1 MTDAVAEQA
10 EPGRVPPYARIEV
23 IGGLTIVTVAALIW
37 FGSIDLSN
45 GVLPNFGSGALPRI
59 LAILLA
65 LAGAGIVF
73 QGLIRREA
81 AFERFDFA
89 WRPTLIVVLAIAIFG
104 LFIRGG
110 NFGLFSTPQLGL
122 CIVGPLTIF
131 IAGCAAPR
139 INVRELL
146 VLAFGL
152 TALILVVF
160 PDLLRLSIPPFPGG
174 MQSIIPPALGPQ
186 NALRI
191 ACAGNAALAAALYFV
206 LIRSRR
212 DLA

>member
-1 MTDAVAEQA
+1 
-10 EPGRVPPYARIEV
+10 ARIEV
-23 IGGLTIVTVAALIW
+23 IGGLTIVAVAALIW
-37 FGSIDLSN
+37 FGSINLAI
-45 GVLPNFGSGALPRI
+45 GTLPNFGSGALPRI

-65 LAGAGIVF
+65 LAGAGIF
-73 QGLIRREA
+73 IQGLIRGDA

-89 WRPTLIVVLAIAIFG
+89 LRPTLIVVLAIAIFG

-110 NFGLFSTPQLGL
+110 NFGVFSTPQLGL

-139 INVRELL
+139 VNMRELL

-152 TALILVVF
+152 TALILLVF

-174 MQSIIPPALGPQ
+174 MQNVIPPSLGPQ

-191 ACAGNAALAAALYFV
+191 ACAIYGALGLALYFV

-212 DLA
+212 TVA

>member
-1 MTDAVAEQA
+1 MTDAVAEQV
-10 EPGRVPPYARIEV
+10 GTDRVPAYARIEV
-23 IGGLTIVTVAALIW
+23 IGGLTIVAVAALIW
-37 FGSIDLSN
+37 FGSINLAI
-45 GVLPNFGSGALPRI
+45 GVLPSFGPGALPRI

-65 LAGAGIVF
+65 LAGAGILI
-73 QGLIRREA
+73 QGLIRRDA

-89 WRPTLIVVLAIAIFG
+89 LRPTLIVALAIAIFG

-110 NFGLFSTPQLGL
+110 NFGVFSTPQLGL
-122 CIVGPLTIF
+122 CVVGPLTIV
-131 IAGCAAPR
+131 IAGCAASE
-139 INVRELL
+139 VKAKELL

-152 TALILVVF
+152 TSLILLVF

-174 MQSIIPPALGPQ
+174 MQNVIPPGLGFQ

-191 ACAGNAALAAALYFV
+191 TCAGYGVLAVALYFV

-212 DLA
+212 DVA